1 MVQDPAT
8 GLFTR
13 RYLEVQTAQAMAQAA
28 RRETEVS
35 IMVLGFDAYDSLI
48 GRLGRWERN
57 RSAAVLP
64 NCLPPSCSART
75 VWAITRPGSSPSS
88 RRVLPRLC
96 ASFANRVREAI
107 EVAHVAAHGQ
117 RVPLTV
123 SIGVASVPDDAAV
136 SAQALLELAGQRM
149 GEAMAAG
156 AIASSAAPRAARRRR
171 LGLQHAIEL
180 PADRADAVLPHLSRL
195 GQQILPLLK
204 VMDKE
209 FGLNLPLADI
219 ERRLSQR
226 TRPEEK
232 SGQEIVTS
240 GAGPSRGK
248 SMTTYKEF
256 HRRSV
261 RAARRLLG
269 EQAGLIDWQEPFK
282 QVCDYSRPPFV
293 KWFVGGKTN
302 LCHNAVDRHAAKR
315 PNDRALIYISTET
328 DEEKDLFLRR
338 IAQARSSAW
347 QRYTRA
353 SASRRATA
361 LIYMPMIA
369 QACFAILACA
379 RIGAIHSVVFGGFAS
394 GSLATRIDD
403 AKPVLIVS
411 SDAGMRGG
419 KAVPYKN
426 LLDEA
431 INLAEHKWP
440 RC

>member
-1 MVQDPAT
+1 MADLPRVLIVDDSRLVRVLLVRSLQGQYEVREEGDGEAAWQTLVLDHSIQAVISDLQMPKLDGYQLLEKVRTSKLRRLQEMPFILVSGEETEEERQKAKAMGVSDFISKGSGAAELLTRVDRLLELTRIRQSLGEGREQMVQDPAT

-48 GRLGRWERN
+48 GRLGAVGAEQVGGRFAKLL
-57 RSAAVLP
+57 AAKLRREDSLGHYAP
-64 NCLPPSCSART
+64 GQF
-75 VWAITRPGSSPSS
+75 AIVSPGTSP
-88 RRVLPRLC
+88 LLC

-156 AIASSAAPRAARRRR
+156 GNRIVGSAKGGETRR

-180 PADRADAVLPHLSRL
+180 LAADRADAVLPHLSRL

-240 GAGPSRGK
+240 VQD
-248 SMTTYKEF
+248 
-256 HRRSV
+256 HRE
-261 RAARRLLG
+261 G
-269 EQAGLIDWQEPFK
+269 
-282 QVCDYSRPPFV
+282 
-293 KWFVGGKTN
+293 N
-302 LCHNAVDRHAAKR
+302 L
-315 PNDRALIYISTET
+315 
-328 DEEKDLFLRR
+328 
-338 IAQARSSAW
+338 
-347 QRYTRA
+347 
-353 SASRRATA
+353 
-361 LIYMPMIA
+361 
-369 QACFAILACA
+369 
-379 RIGAIHSVVFGGFAS
+379 
-394 GSLATRIDD
+394 
-403 AKPVLIVS
+403 
-411 SDAGMRGG
+411 
-419 KAVPYKN
+419 
-426 LLDEA
+426 
-431 INLAEHKWP
+431 
-440 RC
+440 